1 MEDRYLFTYYL
12 LSSRL
17 KGKTLIF
24 ADNVTVAYKL
34 SLFLKAFQ
42 LKSMVYDAHLP
53 IKSRMQA
60 LADFNRGT
68 VPILVATDSQADDKE
83 YGVARG
89 IDFLNIT
96 TVINFHL
103 PVDGESYTHRIGR
116 TARGNCAGAAVTFYD
131 PAQVAKPGM
140 DYVIPE
146 WLAANSKLINMDAD
160 TFRYRCADALRS
172 VTSVRV
178 KEAARESL
186 RQAIASSERLSEF
199 WSSHPLE
206 FDVVGK
212 AKTREQVKVGG
223 KSIPSYLQKD
233 WEKGVDAEIR
243 VEDIRFHRR
252 NRMLNKQKSKRGG
265 KKSKKAL

>member
-1 MEDRYLFTYYL
+1 
-12 LSSRL
+12 
-17 KGKTLIF
+17 
-24 ADNVTVAYKL
+24 
-34 SLFLKAFQ
+34 
-42 LKSMVYDAHLP
+42 MVYDAHLP

-68 VPILVATDSQADDKE
+68 VPILVATDSRTDDKE

-131 PAQVAKPGM
+131 PSIVATPGAE
-140 DYVIPE
+140 YIIPE
-146 WLAANSKLINMDAD
+146 WLEANSKAISMDAD
-160 TFRYRCADALRS
+160 SFRYRCADALRS
-172 VTSVRV
+172 VTAVRV
-178 KEAARESL
+178 KEAAREAL
-186 RQAIASSERLSEF
+186 RQAIASSEKLSEF

-223 KSIPSYLQKD
+223 KSIPSYLQKE
-233 WEKGVDAEIR
+233 WERGVDAEVR
-243 VEDIRFHRR
+243 VEDVRFNRP
-252 NRMLNKQKSKRGG
+252 NRMQNKLRMKRGS
-265 KKSKKAL
+265 KKASKKAL